1 MLRGL
6 KMSFVFNFVL
16 RLLCISYLPKVV
28 LSIVHALYFK
38 KLPDPKNRNILW
50 VIDWFYVCLN
60 LYNSKRFMWEARMTM
75 RTTDDDEDEKHFIST
90 TVWESSPS
98 VKFGLFGIPITTPTN
113 ILFCRIHYNPP
124 PLSPKNVYWLCLYSH
139 LHFHVDLSKFT
150 SQWLVGLDWGYRRE
164 LLLHVAPSPL
174 CCTTLTWSYAAD
186 ELSSET
192 GYATVQPIGLP
203 NRKVDNCLLSCLTN

>member
-75 RTTDDDEDEKHFIST
+75 RTTDDDDDDEDEWIWNAF
-90 TVWESSPS
+90 
-98 VKFGLFGIPITTPTN
+98 
-113 ILFCRIHYNPP
+113 ILFRRFLGQ
-124 PLSPKNVYWLCLYSH
+124 LSFCEVRNDESMISLTLNIE
-139 LHFHVDLSKFT
+139 
-150 SQWLVGLDWGYRRE
+150 LVAVFCHTKIPEKDETHRTRSNI
-164 LLLHVAPSPL
+164 A
-174 CCTTLTWSYAAD
+174 TT
-186 ELSSET
+186 
-192 GYATVQPIGLP
+192 
-203 NRKVDNCLLSCLTN
+203 NNLLSWEIFTCPSSW